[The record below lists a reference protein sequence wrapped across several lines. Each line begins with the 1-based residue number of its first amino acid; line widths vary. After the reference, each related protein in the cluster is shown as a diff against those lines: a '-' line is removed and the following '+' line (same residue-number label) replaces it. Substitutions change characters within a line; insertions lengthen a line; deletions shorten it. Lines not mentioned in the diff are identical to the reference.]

1 MHPLPPPPPPL
12 AIDPLYIRL
21 AMITRGL
28 HDMLGALR
36 VGLDAEHGGMQAALQ
51 RHQPDGVPA
60 LLAGRVLSQ
69 LERTEQDLLRLLTD
83 CTSKGGLAD
92 SASTSTSR
100 RCLDELL
107 ASTRA

>member
-1 MHPLPPPPPPL
+1 MHPPPRPQQLAL

-28 HDMLGALR
+28 HDMMAALR

-51 RHQPDGVPA
+51 RHQPEGVPA

-69 LERTEQDLLRLLTD
+69 LERTEHDLLRLLTD
-83 CTSKGGLAD
+83 CASKGGLAD
-92 SASTSTSR
+92 GDGASR
-100 RCLDELL
+100 RCLHELL
-107 ASTRA
+107 ARTRT